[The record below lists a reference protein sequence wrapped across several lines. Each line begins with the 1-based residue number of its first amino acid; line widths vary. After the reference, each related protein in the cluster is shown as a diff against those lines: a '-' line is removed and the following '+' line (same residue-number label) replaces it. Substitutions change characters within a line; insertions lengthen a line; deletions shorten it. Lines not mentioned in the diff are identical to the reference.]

1 MIDRNEMVAE
11 VLALYDALD
20 ATRADGTPAYKA
32 RFYDEGRKAVYRDSL
47 CMPFIHRDMHGD
59 IESYDEWLKHE
70 LNCIPDWISKAEFK
84 AEYSSE
90 LHELYAELKAKRIAE
105 DNAD

>member
-32 RFYDEGRKAVYRDSL
+32 RFYDEGRKAVYHSAVP
-47 CMPFIHRDMHGD
+47 MPFLLKDADGGAECY
-59 IESYDEWLKHE
+59 ESWLHHE
-70 LNCIPDWISKAEFK
+70 LSCIPEWMSRDEFK
-84 AEYSSE
+84 AEYADE
-90 LHELYAELKAKRIAE
+90 LQRDYDALVAKHE